1 MLVYA
6 VAVFVS
12 FLAGLLAMARF
23 SRRQRQVAAVR
34 DEPARGAVVV
44 AFTLVV
50 NLARGYPL
58 IAIVGTVLIAAFSGT
73 GGCAPADLAESRRW
87 SGRPKATTDGPNYR
101 PRGDERRTSQLPVS
115 PEDGGGDQRSSLWIH
130 TDDLDLRRS
139 DDAFRGIPT
148 AWEALLFLAGAVL
161 GFGVTAALAYG
172 RPSEI
177 LASREHGTV
186 RLWGGFH
193 LVSVG
198 LAIGGAA
205 LVTATVKDPVA
216 WMIVGFVATFV
227 YLVVIA
233 GQFALA
239 DSHGG

>member
-1 MLVYA
+1 MSDERHTYRSHLKTA
-6 VAVFVS
+6 VATS
-12 FLAGLLAMARF
+12 
-23 SRRQRQVAAVR
+23 AA
-34 DEPARGAVVV
+34 PYGYTLTIWTSGAV
-44 AFTLVV
+44 
-50 NLARGYPL
+50 
-58 IAIVGTVLIAAFSGT
+58 
-73 GGCAPADLAESRRW
+73 
-87 SGRPKATTDGPNYR
+87 TTH
-101 PRGDERRTSQLPVS
+101 S
-115 PEDGGGDQRSSLWIH
+115 
-130 TDDLDLRRS
+130 
-139 DDAFRGIPT
+139 RGIPT

-177 LASREHGTV
+177 LASREHGSV

-216 WMIVGFVATFV
+216 WMIVGFVATLV

-233 GQFALA
+233 GQFTLA